1 MLRLG
6 LIVAAATLVLDQ
18 VVKLAL
24 IGFLSGQSGPV
35 VMGPFLDLVMVW
47 NRGISFGLFNSAAAG
62 EIQRWLLV
70 AVSLG
75 VVAALIVWL
84 KRAGDRFLG
93 LSLGLIVGGALG
105 NVADRVRFGAVA
117 DFFYFHVGAYY
128 WPAFNVADAAVVVGV
143 GALLFDGLFRHPEPR

>member
-24 IGFLSGQSGPV
+24 IGFLSGQAGPV

-143 GALLFDGLFRHPEPR
+143 GALLFDSLFRRPEPR